1 MSQVPPSKPAPP
13 DSEALQDTDERLGE
27 LRAENASLRTQLDAL
42 RQERARLQARLSAA
56 DARETGLVGLCA
68 ASHRLHETFD
78 RRALLDILCDIINN
92 IVGSEELGIFE
103 LDARRSTLVL
113 VHSMGIEP
121 AGFQSI
127 PLGSG
132 LIGQTARTGQ
142 LFVAGEGKGPA
153 AAGNEST
160 LTACVPLRFG
170 SRVWGV
176 IAIFGML
183 PQKPTLGDTDLE
195 LFALLEKQA
204 GLVLA
209 ASEADPNGHR
219 S

>member
-1 MSQVPPSKPAPP
+1 MSQDPPSKPDTPTP
-13 DSEALQDTDERLGE
+13 EALQGTEERLGE
-27 LRAENASLRTQLDAL
+27 LRAENAALRTQLDAL
-42 RQERARLQARLSAA
+42 HQERARLEARLSEA
-56 DARETGLVGLCA
+56 DARVTNLVGLCA
-68 ASHRLHETFD
+68 ASHRLHETFE
-78 RRALLDILCDIINN
+78 RRALLDILRDIINN

-103 LDARRSTLVL
+103 LDEQRSTLVL

-121 AGFQSI
+121 AELQSI

-132 LIGQTARTGQ
+132 IIGQTALTGQ
-142 LFVAGEGKGPA
+142 LFVASEGKGPP
-153 AAGNEST
+153 AGSGPA
-160 LTACVPLRFG
+160 LTACVPLRIG

-183 PQKPTLGDTDLE
+183 PHKPTLGDSDLE

-209 ASEADPNGHR
+209 ASETDSDGHR

>member
-1 MSQVPPSKPAPP
+1 MSQDPPSKPATPGP
-13 DSEALQDTDERLGE
+13 EALQGTDERLGE
-27 LRAENASLRTQLDAL
+27 LQAENAALRTQLEAL
-42 RQERARLQARLSAA
+42 HQERARLEERLSEA
-56 DARETGLVGLCA
+56 DARVTNLVGLYA
-68 ASHRLHETFD
+68 ASHRLHETFE
-78 RRALLDILCDIINN
+78 RWALLDILRDIINN

-121 AGFQSI
+121 AGLQSI
-127 PLGSG
+127 PLGHG
-132 LIGQTARTGQ
+132 IIGQTALTGQ
-142 LFVAGEGKGPA
+142 LFVAREGKGPP
-153 AAGNEST
+153 AAGHEPA
-160 LTACVPLRFG
+160 LTACVPLRIG
-170 SRVWGV
+170 SRIWGV

-183 PQKPTLGDTDLE
+183 PHKPTLGDSDLE

-209 ASEADPNGHR
+209 ASETEPDGHR

>member
-13 DSEALQDTDERLGE
+13 EPEALQGTDERLGA

-42 RQERARLQARLSAA
+42 HQERARLEERLSEA
-56 DARETGLVGLCA
+56 DARVTSLVGLCA
-68 ASHRLHETFD
+68 ASHRLHETFE
-78 RRALLDILCDIINN
+78 RQALLDILRDIINN

-103 LDARRSTLVL
+103 LDEQRSTLVL

-121 AGFQSI
+121 AGLSSI

-132 LIGQTARTGQ
+132 IIGQTALTGQ
-142 LFVAGEGKGPA
+142 LFVASEGKGPP
-153 AAGNEST
+153 AAGNEPA
-160 LTACVPLRFG
+160 LTACIPLRVG

-183 PQKPTLGDTDLE
+183 PHKPRLGESDLE

-209 ASEADPNGHR
+209 ASETDSDGHR

>member
-1 MSQVPPSKPAPP
+1 SQAPPSKSAPP
-13 DSEALQDTDERLGE
+13 DPEALPDTDARLEE
-27 LRAENASLRTQLDAL
+27 LRAENASLRTQLGAL
-42 RQERARLQARLSAA
+42 RQEHTRLKERLSEA
-56 DARETGLVGLCA
+56 DTRETGLVGLCA

-78 RRALLDILCDIINN
+78 RRELFDILCDIINN

-103 LDARRSTLVL
+103 LDARRSALVL
-113 VHSMGIEP
+113 VHSMGIDP
-121 AGFQSI
+121 AGLQSI

-132 LIGQTARTGQ
+132 IIGQTALTGQ
-142 LFVAGEGKGPA
+142 LFVASGDKGPA
-153 AAGNEST
+153 AAGNESA

-183 PQKPTLGDTDLE
+183 PQKPSLGAADLE

-209 ASEADPNGHR
+209 ASETEPDGHR

>member
-1 MSQVPPSKPAPP
+1 MSSDPPHKPEAPAREL
-13 DSEALQDTDERLGE
+13 SRSTEESLGE
-27 LRAENASLRTQLDAL
+27 LRAENASLRTQVDTL
-42 RQERARLQARLSAA
+42 RQERVRLKEKLSEA
-56 DARETGLVGLCA
+56 EMQMTSLVNLCV

-78 RRALLDILCDIINN
+78 RRALLDIIREIINN

-103 LDARRSTLVL
+103 LDAERSTLSL

-121 AGFQSI
+121 ERFQSL

-132 LIGQTARTGQ
+132 VIGHTALTGER
-142 LFVAGEGKGPA
+142 FVASDGSGLA
-153 AAGNEST
+153 ATGNESN
-160 LTACVPLRFG
+160 LTACIPLRIG

-183 PQKPTLGDTDLE
+183 PQKPRLKDEDRE
-195 LFALLEKQA
+195 LFALLENQA

-209 ASEADPNGHR
+209 ASEMDPDGNR

>member
-1 MSQVPPSKPAPP
+1 MSQDPPSKPATP
-13 DSEALQDTDERLGE
+13 DPEALQGSDERLGA
-27 LRAENASLRTQLDAL
+27 LRAENASLRTQLDAVH
-42 RQERARLQARLSAA
+42 QERARLEERLSEA
-56 DARETGLVGLCA
+56 DARVTSLVGLYA
-68 ASHRLHETFD
+68 ASHRLHETLE
-78 RRALLDILCDIINN
+78 RPALLDILRDIINN

-127 PLGSG
+127 PLGRG
-132 LIGQTARTGQ
+132 IIGQTALTGQ
-142 LFVAGEGKGPA
+142 LFIAREGQGPPA
-153 AAGNEST
+153 AENESA
-160 LTACVPLRFG
+160 LTACVPLRVG

-183 PQKPTLGDTDLE
+183 PHKPTLGDSDLE
-195 LFALLEKQA
+195 IFALLEKQA

-209 ASEADPNGHR
+209 ASEADPDGHR